1 MHIYIDCLL
10 FGENILYALNFA
22 IVSSTRGDLAIDA
35 STNSNVSSN
44 SRSAFGMDCGV
55 AVMDSFGDAGP
66 GTFYTEESSQ
76 RTVQGKKQGKT
87 QPRLVP

>member
-22 IVSSTRGDLAIDA
+22 IVPSTRSDLAVDTSADA
-35 STNSNVSSN
+35 NVSGD
-44 SRSAFGMDCGV
+44 SRSTFGMDCGM
-55 AVMDSFGDAGP
+55 AVMYSLGDAGP
-66 GTFYTEESSQ
+66 GALYTKESGQ
-76 RTVQGKKQGKT
+76 RNVEGKKQIKI